1 MNDKFNFQTSYDSQG
16 HIQTT
21 DEELNRIIRAV
32 ESDTGATLG
41 AVIPAVTFDDAPDEK
56 VYLLL
61 LSVFPSG
68 EEDEVLRDWQIKIGR
83 QTTYDYLRML
93 VKNEAIDPNESFII
107 AGSEEFDEAF
117 SKSNAKLEGKPITVY
132 RFLKVMFEG
141 RKVLDDGGD
150 FDIDEYDPGNYE
162 HGDKTIME

>member
-1 MNDKFNFQTSYDSQG
+1 MEDKFNIQTSFDSQG

-32 ESDTGATLG
+32 EADTGAVLG
-41 AVIPAVTFDDAPDEK
+41 AVVPAVTFDEAPDEK

-61 LSVFPSG
+61 LTVYPAEDQ
-68 EEDEVLRDWQIKIGR
+68 EETLRDWQIKVGR

-93 VKNEAIDPNESFII
+93 VKDEAIDPNESFIL
-107 AGSEEFDEAF
+107 AGSDEYDEAF
-117 SKSNAKLEGKPITVY
+117 GKDNAKFEGKPITVF
-132 RFLKVMFEG
+132 RFLKVMFDS
-141 RKVLDDGGD
+141 RKVLDDNAD
-150 FDIDEYDPGNYE
+150 FDINEYDPANYD

>member
-1 MNDKFNFQTSYDSQG
+1 MEDKFNVQTSFDSQG
-16 HIQTT
+16 RIQTT

-32 ESDTGATLG
+32 EADTGTTLG
-41 AVIPAVTFDDAPDEK
+41 AVVPAVTFDEAPDEK

-61 LSVFPSG
+61 LTVYPADDQ
-68 EEDEVLRDWQIKIGR
+68 EETLRDWQIKVGR

-107 AGSEEFDEAF
+107 AGSNEFDEAF
-117 SKSNAKLEGKPITVY
+117 GKDNARFEGKPITVF
-132 RFLKVMFEG
+132 RFLKVMFDS
-141 RKVLDDGGD
+141 RKVLDDNTD
-150 FDIDEYDPGNYE
+150 FDINEYDPANYD